1 MEYIYGISTRF
12 GELIENLKTIDS
24 EKHSDLSGFISS
36 IKEFDDGTKI
46 EDKCRIVKKYASKES
61 NGKYYDWYLIDSHYR
76 IEDKSAQSQKNIE
89 ELKANLDYVTMMT
102 GVDIPVEEVQ

>member
-1 MEYIYGISTRF
+1 MEYIYGFSTRH
-12 GELIENLKTIDS
+12 GNLSENLKTIGD
-24 EKHSDLSGFISS
+24 EHSDLSGFISS
-36 IKEFDDGTKI
+36 IKEFEDGTKI